1 MLSILT
7 VSLGTYGCFNMRIE
21 FDFLKFLPDTSSLY
35 QWYMTNKHYFPEEG
49 FRGDIYFAENDI
61 KTQMSRLRNLTGSFN
76 EKSDKYLVN
85 FDPWYQPFEKYM
97 VDNFVD
103 SLEDLDNIDDEKFNE
118 KLTQFLFSPSGGRY
132 RHLFAFE
139 DEVSLTCGK
148 PAPKVVVSFSIHL
161 TNFNTY
167 VVI

>member
-1 MLSILT
+1 
-7 VSLGTYGCFNMRIE
+7 MRIE

-61 KTQMSRLRNLTGSFN
+61 KTQMSKLRNLTGSFN
-76 EKSDKYLVN
+76 EKSDEYLVN

-97 VDNFVD
+97 MDNFVD

-132 RHLFAFE
+132 RRIVRWIILIQPSGWRYRRTNRSGLPGGGRLRPPLFYVFCVLDYVFE
-139 DEVSLTCGK
+139 LL
-148 PAPKVVVSFSIHL
+148 IL
-161 TNFNTY
+161 
-167 VVI
+167 